1 MKKIVKEFNIYKFNE
16 LKEESKDK
24 VINNFIKELVEFTNF
39 SKISKNSN
47 LYKAYK
53 QCEDLQTPWFI
64 GNYIYDYCKKD
75 ILKKAKKYMY
85 YENGNIYFE

>member
-24 VINNFIKELVEFTNF
+24 VINNFIEELVEFTDF

>member
-64 GNYIYDYCKKD
+64 GSYIYDYCKKD
-75 ILKKAKKYMY
+75 ILKEAKKYMY

>member
-1 MKKIVKEFNIYKFNE
+1 MKKIVKEFNIYEFNE
-16 LKEESKDK
+16 LKEEIQNKIIERE
-24 VINNFIKELVEFTNF
+24 INYLIDFTDF

-53 QCEDLQTPWFI
+53 QCEELQTPWFI
-64 GNYIYDYCKKD
+64 GNYIYDYCEKD

-85 YENGNIYFE
+85 YENGDIFFE

>member
-16 LKEESKDK
+16 LKEE
-24 VINNFIKELVEFTNF
+24 
-39 SKISKNSN
+39 
-47 LYKAYK
+47 
-53 QCEDLQTPWFI
+53 CEDLQTPWFI
-64 GNYIYDYCKKD
+64 GHYIYDYCKKD

>member
-39 SKISKNSN
+39 GKISKNSN

-64 GNYIYDYCKKD
+64 GSYIYDYCKKD
-75 ILKKAKKYMY
+75 ILKEAKKYMY